1 MTPMALEALDV
12 VEDGVA
18 WRLKDQ
24 REIEAREVAAKAGFD
39 DE

>member
-1 MTPMALEALDV
+1 MALEALDV

-18 WRLKDQ
+18 FRMKSQ
-24 REIEAREVAAKAGFD
+24 REIEARETAAKAGFD